1 MGHVFFVQGFI
12 HKKGSADPDR
22 DIGSGGQRS
31 FMVQQSY
38 GLMESHGWL
47 PDVTVFGVSGVNT
60 GSSENVR
67 ETSIDGFV

>member
-1 MGHVFFVQGFI
+1 
-12 HKKGSADPDR
+12 
-22 DIGSGGQRS
+22 
-31 FMVQQSY
+31 MVQQSY